1 MLHFDD
7 NISKLSCFA
16 TFFVPLYVYVS
27 YSYASKYIESKFCD
41 RRDFQNWLIS
51 GKFPDLPL
59 MKDRLKP
66 TNADYK
72 KRSERDFIR
81 LTYN

>member
-1 MLHFDD
+1 MVQVI
-7 NISKLSCFA
+7 ISIILIS
-16 TFFVPLYVYVS
+16 LS
-27 YSYASKYIESKFCD
+27 YSYVSIYIESKSCD
-41 RRDFQNWLIS
+41 RRDCQNWLIS

-72 KRSERDFIR
+72 KGVREIVSA
-81 LTYN
+81 

>member
-7 NISKLSCFA
+7 NISKLSCY
-16 TFFVPLYVYVS
+16 LS
-27 YSYASKYIESKFCD
+27 YSYVSIYIESKFCD

-72 KRSERDFIR
+72 KGVER
-81 LTYN
+81 LYPLNV